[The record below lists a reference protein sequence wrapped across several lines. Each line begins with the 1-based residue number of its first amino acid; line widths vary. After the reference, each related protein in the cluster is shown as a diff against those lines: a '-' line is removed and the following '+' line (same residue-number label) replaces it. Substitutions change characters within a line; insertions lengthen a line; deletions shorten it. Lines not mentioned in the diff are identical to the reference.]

1 MPTSPEP
8 FRTEEKNPVDEKTFY
23 ATVAERAGLSKEE
36 VADLTR
42 ATLQELAGQI
52 SGGEVAKFAAA
63 LPDWLVPHLPR
74 HDGRS
79 HPKQLTDFIREL
91 SRRTGLNEEE
101 TRRGVRALMS
111 VLSEVVD
118 PTHLD
123 HALSQ
128 LPEDYRRLEAA

>member
-1 MPTSPEP
+1 M
-8 FRTEEKNPVDEKTFY
+8 DEKTFH

-42 ATLQELAGQI
+42 ATLEALAGQI
-52 SGGEVAKFAAA
+52 SGGELQKLASA
-63 LPDWLVPHLPR
+63 LPDWLVPHLPQ
-74 HDGRS
+74 HNGQS
-79 HPKQLTDFIREL
+79 HPKQLNEFVREL

-101 TRRGVRALMS
+101 TRRGVKE
-111 VLSEVVD
+111 VLTVLRESID

-128 LPEDYRRLEAA
+128 LPTDYRQLAAA